1 MIRKSKIRSLKNNR
15 KAPGFP
21 FLVGLIIFLLLT
33 PLSGQIQGISHK
45 TRQLKLEKE
54 LESTGSLI
62 DKTRDTKHTTLT
74 DIAILQS
81 SIRSRQQLIMAYQAE
96 QRKLYDTIFS
106 NLLYINTLKEKTD
119 LLRQEYG
126 RMIYSTYRQGGEENL
141 LLFLLA
147 AENLQQAFN
156 RFNWFRSY
164 SEKRKEQVASI
175 EEIEEKYAT
184 EVAQLTQKVDY
195 NQQLIGKLTLE
206 TTKLSLEKEY
216 KDQSV
221 AALAKQEQSLIQQYY
236 QLRENYDYLKQQI
249 ENSLDQEF
257 AAENSSGT
265 QPAAETAEE
274 LSTNFEK
281 NRGKLPWPSEFGV
294 VTTPFG
300 EHQHPDFKKVKIKN
314 NGINIVTTQ
323 GTQARAV
330 FDGVVT
336 RVMEVS
342 NFNKVVII
350 RHGEYLTVYS
360 NLSNVRV
367 KPGDLLKTRQ
377 DIGAIYT
384 DLTSNKTELHFEL
397 WKGKM
402 ILDPLQWLTSQ
413 ENSVQAY

>member
-1 MIRKSKIRSLKNNR
+1 MQKFLQGRNIVIFYLIMLLFPTMFSAFPQKTSLNFR
-15 KAPGFP
+15 
-21 FLVGLIIFLLLT
+21 T
-33 PLSGQIQGISHK
+33 QQS
-45 TRQLKLEKE
+45 RLEKE

-62 DKTRDTKHTTLT
+62 DKARDTKHTTLT

-81 SIRSRQQLIMAYQAE
+81 SIRGRQQLIMTYQAE

-126 RMIYSTYRQGGEENL
+126 RMIYSTYRQSGEENL

-147 AENLQQAFN
+147 AENLQQAYN
-156 RFNWFRSY
+156 RLNWFRSY

-175 EEIEEKYAT
+175 EELEEKYAT

-195 NQQLIGKLTLE
+195 NQQLISKLTLE
-206 TTKLSLEKEY
+206 TTKLSLEKDY
-216 KDQSV
+216 KNRSV

-236 QLRENYDYLKQQI
+236 RLRENYDYLKQQI
-249 ENSLDQEF
+249 ENSLDQEY

-265 QPAAETAEE
+265 QPATETTTE
-274 LSTNFEK
+274 LSTNFEN

-323 GTQARAV
+323 GSQARAV

-350 RHGEYLTVYS
+350 RHGDYLTVYS

-397 WKGKM
+397 WLGKM
-402 ILDPLQWLTSQ
+402 ILDPLQWLTSE

>member
-1 MIRKSKIRSLKNNR
+1 MSLKFSWLTTEF
-15 KAPGFP
+15 KW
-21 FLVGLIIFLLLT
+21 LCGLTIFLLVD
-33 PLSGQIQGISHK
+33 SVAGSAQIISPR
-45 TRQLKLEKE
+45 TQQLKLEKE

-81 SIRSRQQLIMAYQAE
+81 SLRRRQQLILAYQAE
-96 QRKLYDTIFS
+96 QRVLYDTIFAKLI
-106 NLLYINTLKEKTD
+106 NINTLKEKTD

-126 RMIYSTYRQGGEENL
+126 RMIYSAYRQGGDENL
-141 LLFLLA
+141 LLQLLS
-147 AENLQQAFN
+147 AENPEQAFN

-164 SEKRKEQVASI
+164 SEKRKEQVFSI
-175 EEIEEKYAT
+175 GEMEKKYAA
-184 EVAQLTQKVDY
+184 EVAVLSQKVEY
-195 NQQLIGKLTLE
+195 NQHLISKLASE
-206 TTKLSLEKEY
+206 AVKLNQEKEY
-216 KDQSV
+216 KDRSV
-221 AALAKQEQSLIQQYY
+221 ASLAKQEQTLIRQYY
-236 QLRENYDYLKQQI
+236 QLRENYDYLRLQI
-249 ENSLDQEF
+249 EQSLDKESVS
-257 AAENSSGT
+257 ENSEAT
-265 QPAAETAEE
+265 QPESEIAEE
-274 LSTNFEK
+274 LSANFEN

-314 NGINIVTTQ
+314 NGINIVTTP

-360 NLSNVRV
+360 NLNNVSV
-367 KPGDLLKTRQ
+367 KPGEVMKTRQ
-377 DIGAIYT
+377 DIGPIFT
-384 DLTSNKTELHFEL
+384 DLVSNKTELHFEL
-397 WKGKM
+397 WKGKV
-402 ILDPLQWLTSQ
+402 ILDPLHWLSSQ

>member
-1 MIRKSKIRSLKNNR
+1 MQKFLQGRNIVIFYLIMLLFPTMFSAFPQKTSLNFR
-15 KAPGFP
+15 
-21 FLVGLIIFLLLT
+21 T
-33 PLSGQIQGISHK
+33 QQS
-45 TRQLKLEKE
+45 RLEKE

-62 DKTRDTKHTTLT
+62 DKARDTKHTTLT

-81 SIRSRQQLIMAYQAE
+81 SIRGRQQLIMTYQAE

-126 RMIYSTYRQGGEENL
+126 RMIYSTYRQSGEENL

-147 AENLQQAFN
+147 AENLQQAYN
-156 RFNWFRSY
+156 RLNWFRSY

-175 EEIEEKYAT
+175 EELEEKYAT

-195 NQQLIGKLTLE
+195 NQQLISKLTLE
-206 TTKLSLEKEY
+206 TTKLSLEKDY
-216 KDQSV
+216 KDRSV

-236 QLRENYDYLKQQI
+236 RLRENYDYLKQQI

-257 AAENSSGT
+257 AAENSSGS
-265 QPAAETAEE
+265 QPATETTKE
-274 LSTNFEK
+274 LSTNFEN

-323 GTQARAV
+323 GSQARAV

-350 RHGEYLTVYS
+350 RHGDYLTVYS

-397 WKGKM
+397 WLGKM
-402 ILDPLQWLTSQ
+402 ILDPLQWLTSE